1 MESKLDALLLYPN
14 VIRRMLETFL
24 AFKHP
29 SSADNFTKSMREI
42 GQTLEARGFE
52 GDADAIRLRLTRF
65 AHAYSHAESPE
76 TNVVVAPDEIG
87 PIISAAFIFMN
98 VVDKNH
104 FEGVCKVIG
113 VEPSELL
120 LEAPSVVGPNILL
133 SKSKIDKSLLAQS
146 RTA

>member
-42 GQTLEARGFE
+42 GQTLEALGFD

-65 AHAYSHAESPE
+65 AHAHSHADSPV

-87 PIISAAFIFMN
+87 PIISAVFTFMN
-98 VVDKNH
+98 VVDNNH
-104 FEGVCKVIG
+104 FEGLCKVIG
-113 VEPSELL
+113 IDPSNLL
-120 LEAPSVVGPNILL
+120 LETPISC
-133 SKSKIDKSLLAQS
+133 K
-146 RTA
+146 RT